1 MSEKTKGEE
10 VGRTSDVGYTR
21 LSQISGDALT
31 PADIQRSIDGA
42 MRGVIADALRG
53 GSNPQRLDPPEAVR
67 PIDAP
72 TVTTA
77 GEKVTPEK
85 GWYQPKPLEGSSYTD
100 QLVKKLTDEL
110 LPHERQSPLRGGEG
124 K

>member
-53 GSNPQRLDPPEAVR
+53 GSNPNASTR
-67 PIDAP
+67 PKLSD
-72 TVTTA
+72 
-77 GEKVTPEK
+77 
-85 GWYQPKPLEGSSYTD
+85 QSMLPLS
-100 QLVKKLTDEL
+100 
-110 LPHERQSPLRGGEG
+110 RLRG
-124 K
+124 KR